1 MISQYIHLQCQYF
14 PASIVLIPNSK
25 LFDTNTSIP
34 PPAPQT
40 PEEVAQQ
47 AVDADVHGV
56 GVSTLAAGHRT
67 LVPALV
73 KALRAAGRGDALV
86 IVGGVI
92 PPQDYQMLY
101 DCGAAAVFGPGEWG
115 ELGRFRNTVRYRK
128 GRGSG
133 SSAESLEA

>member
-1 MISQYIHLQCQYF
+1 MSSLG
-14 PASIVLIPNSK
+14 PASIFYRFHCRDVSSPDHDARFQVASLTPLSAH
-25 LFDTNTSIP
+25 LP
-34 PPAPQT
+34 PPPSTRQT

-47 AVDADVHGV
+47 AVDADVHVV

-101 DCGAAAVFGPGEWG
+101 DCGAAAVFGPGE
-115 ELGRFRNTVRYRK
+115 
-128 GRGSG
+128 
-133 SSAESLEA
+133 